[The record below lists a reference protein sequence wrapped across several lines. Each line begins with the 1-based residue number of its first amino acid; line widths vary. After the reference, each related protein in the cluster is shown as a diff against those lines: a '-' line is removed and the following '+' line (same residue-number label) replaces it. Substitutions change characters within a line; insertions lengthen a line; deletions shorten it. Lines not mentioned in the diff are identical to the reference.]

1 MIEIPPPN
9 GVDAAGAAFIATAS
23 PPPGAVVPSSA
34 PKLIER
40 PANGFAALSPRSGS
54 APLREG
60 LAPSVRGWVGSVIEA
75 IVVRVG
81 CSCAPQL

>member
-9 GVDAAGAAFIATAS
+9 GVDAAGADAIATAS
-23 PPPGAVVPSSA
+23 PPSGPLAPSSA

-54 APLREG
+54 APLREAW
-60 LAPSVRGWVGSVIEA
+60 APSVRGWVGSVIEA